1 MSSRD
6 YIDVRIVL
14 WPVYIDSTK
23 SRGKGR
29 KISKHHAVPRPRV
42 EEIVEAAEILGL
54 RPIIEDKKY
63 PRLWWEQEKR
73 IIVLKKYPRQELLRK
88 IAEKVKEIREAR
100 KRKIL
105 K

>member
-1 MSSRD
+1 MSSRE
-6 YIDVRIVL
+6 YINERIVL

-23 SRGKGR
+23 SRKKGR
-29 KISKHHAVPRPRV
+29 KISKQDGVPRPRV

-54 RPIIEDKKY
+54 EPIIEDKKY

-73 IIVLKKYPRQELLRK
+73 VVVLKKYSRQELLKRIARK
-88 IAEKVKEIREAR
+88 IKEIREAR
-100 KRKIL
+100 KRAL

>member
-1 MSSRD
+1 MSSRE
-6 YIDVRIVL
+6 YKNERIVL

-29 KISKHHAVPRPRV
+29 KISREDCVPKPRV

-54 RPIIEDKKY
+54 DPIVEEKSY
-63 PRLWWEQEKR
+63 PRLWWEQDKR
-73 IIVLKKYPRQELLRK
+73 IIVLKKYSRQELYRRIARK
-88 IAEKVKEIREAR
+88 IKEIREAR
-100 KRKIL
+100 KRTL

>member
-6 YIDVRIVL
+6 YINKRIVL

-23 SRGKGR
+23 PRGKGR
-29 KISKHHAVPRPRV
+29 KISKRDAIPRPRI

-54 RPIIEDKKY
+54 QPIVEDKNY

-73 IIVLKKYPRQELLRK
+73 VVVLKKYPRQELLRRIARK
-88 IAEKVKEIREAR
+88 IKEIREAR
-100 KRKIL
+100 KRAL

>member
-6 YIDVRIVL
+6 YIDERIVL

-29 KISKHHAVPRPRV
+29 KISKRDAVPRPRI

-54 RPIIEDKKY
+54 KPIIEDKRY

-73 IIVLKKYPRQELLRK
+73 VVVLKKYPRQELLRRIAKK
-88 IAEKVKEIREAR
+88 IKEIREAR
-100 KRKIL
+100 KRVL

>member
-6 YIDVRIVL
+6 YIDKRIVL

-29 KISKHHAVPRPRV
+29 KISKQDAVPRPRV

-54 RPIIEDKKY
+54 NPIVEDKNY

-73 IIVLKKYPRQELLRK
+73 VVVLKRYSRQEILRR
-88 IAEKVKEIREAR
+88 IAKKVKEIREAR
-100 KRKIL
+100 KRTSK
-105 K
+105 

>member
-1 MSSRD
+1 MSSREYKD
-6 YIDVRIVL
+6 ERIVL

-23 SRGKGR
+23 TRGKGR
-29 KISKHHAVPRPRV
+29 KISRENGVPKPRV

-54 RPIIEDKKY
+54 DPIVEDKSY

-73 IIVLKKYPRQELLRK
+73 VVVLKKYPRQELYRRIAKK
-88 IAEKVKEIREAR
+88 IKEIREAR
-100 KRKIL
+100 KRTL

>member
-6 YIDVRIVL
+6 YIDERIVL

-29 KISKHHAVPRPRV
+29 KISKRDAVPRPRV

-54 RPIIEDKKY
+54 KPIVEDKNY

-73 IIVLKKYPRQELLRK
+73 VVVLKKYPRQELLRRIARK
-88 IAEKVKEIREAR
+88 IKEIREAR
-100 KRKIL
+100 KRAL